1 MSATAAS
8 LRDERSAIESWA
20 SKSSP
25 ALLTTGRS
33 TLSPASR
40 SRYKRRALRPRLPR
54 PAHATL
60 WSASQNV
67 SHPEHKALCI
77 ALAGSPFGYHP
88 TKSPAAR
95 AWSLHTLRPQEIDED
110 YVPRSPRPT
119 SAQSNKTN
127 RSSAP
132 ALPSLPG
139 VPNASASSP
148 SSALPKDSSPERRRN
163 TLHGHNLTHK
173 QPQVHRP
180 TSIMRNPFN
189 TMKGSRLAKLIEAGA
204 IGLVKASYF
213 EDCEIRNLPFGKRQD
228 IPFMFMW
235 PGNRAVEMWVKHG
248 KCFMCSVSYTWLSKR
263 HPDPNR
269 YHLKRMVRIF
279 NEYKKLWGM
288 QEVGVILDYCSLW
301 QPDGDRDYRT
311 EEQKEQFRHSL
322 EEINTPYGHKGVT
335 SFTLTGV
342 PSEEP
347 RGYNDRG
354 WTLFENIMIDAK
366 GGDWNRWSFGS
377 FDPNGHWTD
386 AYAFFSEARPPA
398 RRVLLTPEDFEEA
411 LEQRRQKV
419 QALNLPLF
427 TNAADDKAVPERYR
441 EAFWH
446 MTRATKLNYCELGW
460 GDEELRLV
468 TRILPSYCDLEVLEL
483 SNNKFTVHGV
493 NQLAL
498 VIPRL
503 KNLQLLRISGN
514 PCSNNSVAREAL
526 STVWKKSGKNMR
538 SLEF

>member
-1 MSATAAS
+1 MASPQVTPVPSKQLGDEVSAMDA
-8 LRDERSAIESWA
+8 WA
-20 SKSSP
+20 SRSSP
-25 ALLTTGRS
+25 ALLSTGRQ
-33 TLSPASR
+33 TLSPQKSR
-40 SRYKRRALRPRLPR
+40 VQRRVVRPRHPR
-54 PAHATL
+54 PAHSTL

-67 SHPEHKALCI
+67 SHLEHKALCV
-77 ALAGSPFGYHP
+77 ALAGTQIGYHP
-88 TKSPAAR
+88 TPSPATR
-95 AWSLHTLRPQEIDED
+95 AWSLHTLRPQEVDDDEW
-110 YVPRSPRPT
+110 VRRGSSPRPT
-119 SAQSNKTN
+119 SARAVKTAP
-127 RSSAP
+127 SPTMTSTLAVPAHTAPPHTASAP
-132 ALPSLPG
+132 SIHA
-139 VPNASASSP
+139 
-148 SSALPKDSSPERRRN
+148 KDAADRRRQ
-163 TLHGHNLTHK
+163 
-173 QPQVHRP
+173 QPVHRP
-180 TSIMRNPFN
+180 TNIVRNPFN
-189 TMKGSRLAKLIEAGA
+189 TMRGSRLAKLIEQGA

-235 PGNRAVEMWVKHG
+235 SGNKAVEMWVKHG
-248 KCFMCSVSYTWLSKR
+248 KCFMCTVSYSWLSKK

-288 QEVGVILDYCSLW
+288 PEVGVILDYCSLW

-311 EEQKEQFRHSL
+311 EEQKEQFRQSL

-342 PSEEP
+342 PPEEP
-347 RGYNDRG
+347 RSYNDRG

-366 GGDWNRWSFGS
+366 GGDWNRWTFGS
-377 FDPNGHWTD
+377 FDPNNHWTD

-398 RRVLLTPEDFEEA
+398 RRVLLTPEDFEES

-419 QALNLPLF
+419 QALNMPLF
-427 TNAADDKAVPERYR
+427 TNPSDDKAVPERYR

-446 MTRATKLNYCELGW
+446 ITRATRLNFGELGW
-460 GDEELRLV
+460 GDEELRQV
-468 TRILPSYCDLEVLEL
+468 VRILPSYSDLEVLEL
-483 SNNKFTVHGV
+483 SNNKFTIHGA
-493 NQLAL
+493 NQLCL

-503 KNLQLLRISGN
+503 KNLQLLRIAGN
-514 PCSNNSVAREAL
+514 PCSSNSVAREAL